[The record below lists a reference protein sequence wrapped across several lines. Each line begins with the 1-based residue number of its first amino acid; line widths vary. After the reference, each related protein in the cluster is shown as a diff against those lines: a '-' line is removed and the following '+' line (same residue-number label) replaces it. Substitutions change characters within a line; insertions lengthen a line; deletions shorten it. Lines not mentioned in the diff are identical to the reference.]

1 MVNSFVVNS
10 NYGENPMIQWI
21 GFIGN
26 IETGKPRDL
35 HGKIDGFLYVVH
47 PTNRSSSCFLVGGF
61 TPF

>member
-35 HGKIDGFLYVVH
+35 HGKIDGFL
-47 PTNRSSSCFLVGGF
+47 
-61 TPF
+61 